1 MEIFKDILLL
11 LVGFVLLVKGAG
23 YFVEGSSS
31 IARKVKIPGVIVGLT
46 IVAMGTSLPE
56 LAVSVTA
63 GLNHAN
69 EIAISNVVGS
79 NLFNLI
85 VVLGVCAAI
94 SPVAVDKSVM
104 KFDMPFMLG
113 MTALLAFFFADFIKP
128 WSGAV
133 ETGFAGTLT
142 RANGIFL
149 LICFVGYMALTVRK
163 ALAHR
168 KNAISQDKINNNNKK
183 DLEQEDSNEEEIK
196 EQSLLVSI
204 IFILG
209 GVVAIKY
216 GGDFVVNSASDL
228 AIKFGM
234 SETLVGLTIVAAGTS
249 LPELVTSIV
258 AAKKG
263 ETGLAIGNVVGSNI
277 FNLLFILGVSS
288 VISPIAVIMDSLVDI
303 IIILIISVVVFIFGK
318 SKNTISRKEGIVM
331 FLIYGIYMGYAI
343 IR

>member
-1 MEIFKDILLL
+1 MEILKNVILLL
-11 LVGFVLLVKGAG
+11 IGFVLLVKGAD
-23 YFVEGSSS
+23 YFVDGSSS
-31 IARKVKIPGVIVGLT
+31 IAKKLRIPSVIVGLT

-94 SPVAVDKSVM
+94 SPIAVDKSVM
-104 KFDMPFMLG
+104 KTDMPVMLG
-113 MTALLAFFFADFIKP
+113 VTGILAIMFADFVKP

-133 ETGFAGTLT
+133 EKGYSGTLS
-142 RANGIFL
+142 RLNGAIL
-149 LICFVGYMALTVRK
+149 LVLFIAYITYTVKK
-163 ALAHR
+163 ALKHR
-168 KNAISQDKINNNNKK
+168 KNVMNA
-183 DLEQEDSNEEEIK
+183 ETEESNEK
-196 EQSLLVSI
+196 QQKVWVSLIYI
-204 IFILG
+204 IG
-209 GVVAIKY
+209 GIIAIKY
-216 GGDFVVNSASDL
+216 GGDFVVDSASAL

-234 SETLVGLTIVAAGTS
+234 SPTLVGLTIVAVGTS

-277 FNLLFILGVSS
+277 FNILFILGVSS
-288 VISPIAVIMDSLVDI
+288 VISPIAVITDSFIDIVIVLVVSI
-303 IIILIISVVVFIFGK
+303 VVFGFGK
-318 SKNTISRKEGIVM
+318 SRDKISRKEGIIM
-331 FLIYGIYMGYAI
+331 ISIYIIYMIYAI
-343 IR
+343 MR